1 MTTFEVLRQKRH
13 QILAIASKHG
23 VTSIRV
29 FGSVVRHEDSGG
41 SDVDF
46 LVKTGPKT
54 SSWFPAGLVL
64 DLEDLLGRRVE
75 VVTENGLNPLIRD
88 RVLAEAVAL

>member
-1 MTTFEVLRQKRH
+1 MTTFDLLRQKRH
-13 QILAIASKHG
+13 QILAIATKHG

-29 FGSVVRHEDSGG
+29 FGSVARQEDSDG

-46 LVKTGPKT
+46 LVTTGPKT

-64 DLEDLLGRRVE
+64 DLEDLLGRHVE
-75 VVTENGLNPLIRD
+75 VVTENGLNPLIRE